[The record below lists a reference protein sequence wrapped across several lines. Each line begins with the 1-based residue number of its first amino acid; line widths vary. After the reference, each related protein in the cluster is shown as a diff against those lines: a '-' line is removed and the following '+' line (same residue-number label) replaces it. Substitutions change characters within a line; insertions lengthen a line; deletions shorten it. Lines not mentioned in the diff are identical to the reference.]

1 MSSLRTWIFPSLAS
15 ALIVSGLAACTVS
28 TGPSTDD
35 GSNRKDGD
43 DNTSSS
49 SSSSGSTSSSSSGG
63 SSSSSGAVVEPT
75 CAIED
80 LVETSQACGNCTLDN
95 CLDNVREC
103 FSCSDNAA
111 GVGKLCDAYL
121 DAIAANCDGAGPEAE
136 YQACVDAAAT
146 ASPASAASYDRF
158 SACQVDKCKTECGLD

>member
-15 ALIVSGLAACTVS
+15 ALIISGLAACTVS

-35 GSNRKDGD
+35 GSNRKDD
-43 DNTSSS
+43 DKNTSS

-63 SSSSSGAVVEPT
+63 SSSSSGAVVEVT
-75 CAIED
+75 CEIKD
-80 LVETSQACGNCTLDN
+80 LVDTSQACGACTLDN

-121 DAIAANCDGAGPEAE
+121 DEIAAKCDGTGPEAE

-146 ASPASAASYDRF
+146 ASPDSAASYNRF
-158 SACQVDKCKTECGLD
+158 SACQVDKCKTECGLN